1 MTWIAGLLVRWGLKE
16 ATAGKLAP
24 WAAGVGVLAILGL
37 LAGLAATIADRWHE
51 NTITVAQEAGA
62 TAAVVAGQNQT
73 LDQLG
78 DANNAE
84 QDLRS
89 SGERSPM
96 RYADCLLDARN
107 KDSCERYRPVP
118 RE

>member
-1 MTWIAGLLVRWGLKE
+1 MMMIAGLLARWGLSE
-16 ATAGKLAP
+16 RVAGKAAP
-24 WAAGVGVLAILGL
+24 WVVGMGVLAILGL
-37 LAGLAATIADRWHE
+37 LAWLAVTIADRWHE
-51 NTITVAQEAGA
+51 NTITVAQDAGA

-89 SGERSPM
+89 AGPRSELA
-96 RYADCLLDARN
+96 YYECLRN
-107 KDSCERYRPVP
+107 NRNRAACDELRPLP
-118 RE
+118 